1 MNKSFKHFPKDK
13 RKKILL
19 ICDDIRVH
27 SGIATVAKQI
37 VLKTAHH
44 FNWVN
49 IAGAIK
55 HPEVGKKLDLSQ
67 SVNDEVGI
75 SDSSLISYPV
85 NGYGDANIIRRI
97 IELENPDAIMLIT
110 DPRYFTHIF
119 NMEVELRKKIPITY
133 LNIWDD
139 YPAPMYNQPYY
150 KACDLLMGISKQT
163 VNINKIVLGEE
174 AKDKVIRYI
183 PHGLDHNIYKPID
196 KDDPQ
201 FLDFKKNFFNKD
213 IPEFVVFFNSRNIRR
228 KSIPDT
234 MLAFR
239 AFLDSLPKEKA
250 EKCKLL
256 MHTEQ
261 VTDAGTD
268 LYKVNEYLFGED
280 YPNAVKFSHRKL
292 SLEELNYLY
301 NIADV

>member
-1 MNKSFKHFPKDK
+1 MNKSFKHLPKDK

-37 VLKTAHH
+37 VLKTSHH

-55 HPEVGKKLDLSQ
+55 HPEVGKRLDLSQ

-85 NGYGDANIIRRI
+85 NGYGDANIIRKI
-97 IELENPDAIMLIT
+97 MEIENPDAIMLIT
-110 DPRYFTHIF
+110 DPRYFIHIF
-119 NMEVELRKKIPITY
+119 NMEVELRKKVPITY

-174 AKDKVIRYI
+174 AKNKVIKYI
-183 PHGLDHNIYKPID
+183 PHGLDHNVYKPLD
-196 KDDPQ
+196 EDDSQ
-201 FLDFKKNFFNKD
+201 FVKFKKD
-213 IPEFVVFFNSRNIRR
+213 
-228 KSIPDT
+228 
-234 MLAFR
+234 
-239 AFLDSLPKEKA
+239 FL
-250 EKCKLL
+250 C
-256 MHTEQ
+256 
-261 VTDAGTD
+261 
-268 LYKVNEYLFGED
+268 
-280 YPNAVKFSHRKL
+280 
-292 SLEELNYLY
+292 LNYFL
-301 NIADV
+301 IFLQI